1 MKKLLG
7 KKLNKK
13 GFTLAELLIVV
24 AIIAI
29 LIAIALPLFFGA
41 MDNAEKARDDANIR
55 SVKAA
60 AVNEIFSRP
69 ELQMV
74 EPDPAGLRPDTPADF
89 WYVAAHIDK
98 DGNITLESIIGTT
111 WEVMG
116 FPGNPRP
123 SDLQPDTCEW
133 NEGKQQYDIKCY
145 VFSIDEDYD
154 PVEAP

>member
-1 MKKLLG
+1 MKDLPG

-60 AVNEIFSRP
+60 AVNEIFSNP

-74 EPDPAGLRPDTPADF
+74 PLTPNYLAE
-89 WYVAAHIDK
+89 WWSISAHIDK
-98 DGNITLESIIGTT
+98 EGNITLDKIE
-111 WEVMG
+111 G
-116 FPGNPRP
+116 FSQYVGADGAPLKP
-123 SDLQPDTCEW
+123 SDFFPDECKWDETNQLYNITCT
-133 NEGKQQYDIKCY
+133 
-145 VFSIDEDYD
+145 VFSTDVDYTD
-154 PVEAP
+154 Y